1 MVGIFSNFLTTNTSF
16 SVADP
21 RTHVFDGNEGTVCDA
36 VGQGGV
42 TTRITFAPATPIQ
55 VLQLEVRNGVIA
67 DQQSIFGGVTTQNL
81 ATSQWVN
88 IPLGTATEL
97 SAASP
102 LVIERQQQS
111 GSVQIAAIR
120 VNGTMVLVDNRGDDF
135 DSMQDSPSNNF
146 PTWNKLLQASTGTTN
161 SPQDGNLTLRGASG
175 ITICEKPPGQ
185 TIYFEVNTGFVNNGR
200 TWNNWWNVIQIL
212 NGPSQDVSGG
222 GNNVAPQSMLANGG
236 FAFDISANVFANNI
250 DEQVEIS
257 STNLVADDI
266 IGVLIDDNNI
276 TIFINGVESS
286 GVNDTAFV
294 NNFPDGMFIY
304 ARNASNAGA
313 TVEYLHIN
321 FGQKPFLFAPDTL
334 GGHDILNTQ
343 NILRNYCQRS

>member
-1 MVGIFSNFLTTNTSF
+1 
-16 SVADP
+16 
-21 RTHVFDGNEGTVCDA
+21 
-36 VGQGGV
+36 
-42 TTRITFAPATPIQ
+42 
-55 VLQLEVRNGVIA
+55 
-67 DQQSIFGGVTTQNL
+67 
-81 ATSQWVN
+81 
-88 IPLGTATEL
+88 
-97 SAASP
+97 
-102 LVIERQQQS
+102 
-111 GSVQIAAIR
+111 
-120 VNGTMVLVDNRGDDF
+120 MVLVDNRGDDF
-135 DSMQDSPSNNF
+135 DSMQDSPSHNF

-175 ITICEKPPGQ
+175 IICEKPPGQ

-321 FGQKPFLFAPDTL
+321 FGQKPFLFFPDTL

-343 NILRNYCQRS
+343 NIPAATIVNGRDHFAPATYPGTGSEVDLIGTLFQPDLAWIKCRDNDTNHVLVDSVRGAQLVLESNEDFAEVNDAESIKQFLPNRGSPRHQQ